1 MVEFYSIR
9 TFIHIHVPKIKKYDV
24 NHLVRNFFWSV
35 HFENEI
41 YIYYIWCICCMNKW
55 EINLSKKLISHMI
68 TLINLYIDFWYMQC
82 PPIIEE
88 NNWKSIF
95 NIIGFCD
102 LPWIFS
108 ECEVYILCSNVRI
121 HFQDLHLIIL
131 F

>member
-1 MVEFYSIR
+1 MVEFYSIP
-9 TFIHIHVPKIKKYDV
+9 TFIHIHGPKIKKYDV
-24 NHLVRNFFWSV
+24 NNLVRNFFWSV
-35 HFENEI
+35 RFENEI

-95 NIIGFCD
+95 NITGFCD

-121 HFQDLHLIIL
+121 HFQDLHLIIP

>member
-1 MVEFYSIR
+1 
-9 TFIHIHVPKIKKYDV
+9 
-24 NHLVRNFFWSV
+24 
-35 HFENEI
+35 
-41 YIYYIWCICCMNKW
+41 MNKW

-88 NNWKSIF
+88 NSWKSIF